1 MRKLISSFLSV
12 IILALLGYAAYLMI
26 WREPKLFYHPD
37 RAPFSTPTGVTD
49 LNLTASDGVPIHGWF
64 VPAPAAKVTVLF
76 LHGNAGNL
84 GNRQTKIAILRD
96 SGAEVCAID
105 YRGYGRSGGTPSE
118 AGTYR
123 DARAAYDYL
132 TQTMHRSPRNI
143 VVYGESLGTAVTV
156 ELATHVPVGGVVLEE
171 AFTSVRDAWQKLL
184 PSSPVRWLVRNRYDT
199 IHKINR
205 LSAPLLI
212 FHTRHDEFFPMENA
226 ERLLAA
232 APEPKQLVELQ
243 GGHNDAFWTS
253 RVIYRQALWQF
264 FNQLP
269 R

>member
-12 IILALLGYAAYLMI
+12 IILALLGYVAYLMI

-37 RAPFSTPTGVTD
+37 RTPFITPTGVTD

-96 SGAEVCAID
+96 AGAEVCAID

-132 TQTMHRSPRNI
+132 TKTMNRSPRNI

-184 PSSPVRWLVRNRYDT
+184 PSSLVRWLVRNRYDT

-212 FHTRHDEFFPMENA
+212 FHTRHDEFFPIQNA

-232 APEPKQLVELQ
+232 APEPKQLVELH